1 VPEAKKSG
9 ADPLHSAGVRRRAAL
24 RRKVPRRQ
32 PRDIPDSLLA
42 KVTSELT
49 CQRDQALVAVALGSG
64 LRASELLSMSCG
76 GIDAGSGIIRVLPK
90 GGSTPIWVPATSE
103 SFVQISRY
111 LISRNEFRLSDPH
124 WVTRRAPVRPL
135 TYFALRQILER
146 VSARLGTNVK
156 TSSRAT
162 AVQIVW
168 SSRRGHARSSISAR
182 PTMMPRSPH
191 GTAAA
196 ERLTAGQAVLDLGV
210 ASIEAHRQPPG
221 RPPN

>member
-135 TYFALRQILER
+135 TYFALPADSRTGECTPRNQRQDQLESHGGADR
-146 VSARLGTNVK
+146 VVVAAGSRSIEHLSAAHDDAEVSARD
-156 TSSRAT
+156 
-162 AVQIVW
+162 
-168 SSRRGHARSSISAR
+168 RRG
-182 PTMMPRSPH
+182 
-191 GTAAA
+191 
-196 ERLTAGQAVLDLGV
+196 
-210 ASIEAHRQPPG
+210 
-221 RPPN
+221 